1 MTVNLCSG
9 IPWMTISMTPDPN
22 NARGSAKRLAIY
34 NHKGGVGKTTLTV
47 NLASAIAQLGHNVL
61 LVDSDPQCNLT
72 SYLIEDSVVNDLL
85 DRSDSDEGQT
95 IWSAVKPIVEAT
107 GLPRSIPPIPV
118 GPRLSLIPGDVRLA
132 EFEAEL
138 GSFWS
143 DCFQRKMRGFRGT
156 SALSSVVSAAAQQTG
171 ATVVLYDT
179 GPNIGPLNRIIL
191 LDCDSFVVPAACELF
206 SVRAIKTLGHTLAGW
221 IADWNSVVELA
232 PSSANLLPGRPKPLG
247 YIPQRFRV
255 YDSLPSKT
263 FLSWLPEIEKT
274 FKSDLLSL
282 LTRIDPSLV
291 KLATAPLNLGFVP
304 DFGSR
309 AVSAQREGVPLWRTG
324 FGTTVQRSL
333 AWSCFYR
340 LAHAILERLGETN
353 NQRES

>member
-1 MTVNLCSG
+1 MPM
-9 IPWMTISMTPDPN
+9 IQDPN
-22 NARGSAKRLAIY
+22 NTRGAAKRLAIY

-47 NLASAIAQLGHNVL
+47 NLASAIAELGHHVL
-61 LVDSDPQCNLT
+61 LIDSDPQCNLT

-85 DRSDSDEGQT
+85 DQSDSDEGQT
-95 IWSAVKPIVEAT
+95 IWSALKPVVEAT
-107 GLPRSIPPIPV
+107 GLPRSIPPIQV
-118 GPRLSLIPGDVRLA
+118 GQRLSLIPGDIRLA

-138 GSFWS
+138 TSFWG
-143 DCFQRKMRGFRGT
+143 DCFQRKLRGFRGT
-156 SALSSVVSAAAQQTG
+156 SALSSVVSAAVERTG

-206 SVRAIKTLGHTLAGW
+206 SVRAIKTLGHTLASW
-221 IADWNSVVELA
+221 ITDWGSVVELA
-232 PSSANLLPGRPKPLG
+232 PSSVNLLPGRPRPLG

-282 LTRIDPSLV
+282 LARVDPLLV
-291 KLATAPLNLGFVP
+291 QTAVAPLNLGLVP

-324 FGTTVQRSL
+324 YGTAVQRNL
-333 AWSCFYR
+333 AWTCFHR
-340 LAHAILERLGETN
+340 LANTILERLEVSEGG
-353 NQRES
+353 RAS

>member
-1 MTVNLCSG
+1 MPMTQEPS
-9 IPWMTISMTPDPN
+9 

-47 NLASAIAQLGHNVL
+47 NLASAIARLGHNVL

-85 DRSDSDEGQT
+85 DQSDGEDGQT
-95 IWSAVKPIVEAT
+95 IWSALKPVVEAT
-107 GLPRSIPPIPV
+107 GLPRSIPPISV
-118 GPRLSLIPGDVRLA
+118 GPRVSLIPGDVRLA

-138 GSFWS
+138 TSFWG
-143 DCFQRKMRGFRGT
+143 DCFQRKLRGFRGT
-156 SALSSVVSAAAQQTG
+156 SALSSVVSAAVERTG
-171 ATVVLYDT
+171 ANVVLYDT

-191 LDCDSFVVPAACELF
+191 LDCDAFVVPAACELF
-206 SVRAIKTLGHTLAGW
+206 SVRAIKTLGHTLSSW
-221 IADWNSVVELA
+221 ISDWNSVVELA
-232 PSSANLLPGRPKPLG
+232 PSSVNLLPGMPQPLG

-263 FLSWLPEIEKT
+263 YLSWLPELEKT

-282 LTRIDPSLV
+282 LRRVDPSLV
-291 KLATAPLNLGFVP
+291 QTATAPLNLGFVP

-309 AVSAQREGVPLWRTG
+309 AVAAQREGVPLWETG
-324 FGTTVQRSL
+324 YGTAVQRNL
-333 AWSCFYR
+333 AWSCFGR
-340 LAHAILERLGETN
+340 LAKTILGRLEGTN
-353 NQRES
+353 NGRVS

>member
-1 MTVNLCSG
+1 M
-9 IPWMTISMTPDPN
+9 IQDPN
-22 NARGSAKRLAIY
+22 NARGPAKRLAIY

-47 NLASAIAQLGHNVL
+47 NLASAIAELGHNVL
-61 LVDSDPQCNLT
+61 LIDSDPQCNLT

-85 DRSDSDEGQT
+85 DQSDSDEGQT
-95 IWSAVKPIVEAT
+95 IWSALKPVVEAT
-107 GLPRSIPPIPV
+107 GLPRSIPPIQV
-118 GPRLSLIPGDVRLA
+118 GQRLSLIPGDVRLA

-138 GSFWS
+138 TSFWG
-143 DCFQRKMRGFRGT
+143 DCFQRKLRGFRGT
-156 SALSSVVSAAAQQTG
+156 SALSSVVSAAVEQTG

-206 SVRAIKTLGHTLAGW
+206 SVRAIKTLGHTLASW
-221 IADWNSVVELA
+221 ITDWSSVVELA
-232 PSSANLLPGRPKPLG
+232 PSSVNLLPGRPRPLG

-263 FLSWLPEIEKT
+263 FMSWLPELEKT

-282 LTRIDPSLV
+282 LARVDPLLV
-291 KLATAPLNLGFVP
+291 QTATAPLNLGFVP

-324 FGTTVQRSL
+324 YGTAVQRNL
-333 AWSCFYR
+333 AWSCFRR
-340 LAHAILERLGETN
+340 LANTILERIEGAN
-353 NQRES
+353 DGRAS